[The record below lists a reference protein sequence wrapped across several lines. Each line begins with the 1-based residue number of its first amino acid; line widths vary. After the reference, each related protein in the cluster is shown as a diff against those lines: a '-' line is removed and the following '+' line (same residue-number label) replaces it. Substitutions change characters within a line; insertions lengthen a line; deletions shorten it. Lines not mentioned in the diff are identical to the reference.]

1 MLHKKSRLNVVKHVV
16 FNDFFCLCSIDH
28 TTRMST
34 ICGELVC
41 DSRKTRKWQ
50 CGTKT

>member
-1 MLHKKSRLNVVKHVV
+1 MLLNMSFLTTSFVCVQ
-16 FNDFFCLCSIDH
+16 LIIH

-34 ICGELVC
+34 ILCGELVC
-41 DSRKTRKWQ
+41 DSHKTRKWQ

>member
-1 MLHKKSRLNVVKHVV
+1 MSFLTTSFVCVQFIIHNTR
-16 FNDFFCLCSIDH
+16 
-28 TTRMST
+28 TRMST

-50 CGTKT
+50 CGTKNLINN